1 MAKRAG
7 NTADTVREIVLPV
20 CEEMNL
26 KLWDV
31 TFEKEGADWFLK
43 VLVEKEDESIDIS
56 ECEAFSRAIDPLIDE
71 ADPIDQSYYLEVGS
85 PGLGRRLRT
94 SEHFERFLGSEVYV
108 RLIRPDENG
117 LKEYEGI
124 LESCQNAEITI
135 TVDNAQKTV
144 RLGDTAFVKL
154 CDDK

>member
-1 MAKRAG
+1 MAKRTG

-43 VLVEKEDESIDIS
+43 VLVEKEEESIDIN
-56 ECEAFSRAIDPLIDE
+56 ECETFSRKIDPLIDE

-85 PGLGRRLRT
+85 PGLGRRLRCA
-94 SEHFERFLGSEVYV
+94 EHFERYLGSEVYI

-117 LKEYEGI
+117 VKEYEGR
-124 LESCQNAEITI
+124 LESYDNAQIVVN
-135 TVDNAQKTV
+135 VDNAQKTV
-144 RLGDTAFVKL
+144 RLGDAAFVKL